1 MHPLTKIM
9 KSLQSIQDKDL
20 QQKQLPQSFNLNMSA
35 IFLAFLSA
43 ILDGNHYQKS
53 QKWHLWLYH

>member
-1 MHPLTKIM
+1 MHPLTKIL

-20 QQKQLPQSFNLNMSA
+20 QQKQLPQSFNLNMLSA

-43 ILDGNHYQKS
+43 ILDGATKTVTS
-53 QKWHLWLYH
+53 KF

>member
-1 MHPLTKIM
+1 M

-20 QQKQLPQSFNLNMSA
+20 QQKQLPQIFNLNMLA

-43 ILDGNHYQKS
+43 IFDGNHYQKS